1 MKTFKY
7 LCVICLL
14 LTSCFGR
21 VNHSTTL
28 FVDKSI
34 SDFSTSS
41 CFLYLLAKTQ
51 NDTIPIVIQN
61 RDLRNMYF
69 QNNIIPDS
77 IKYVSFVKETLAG
90 DNCFDLRFI
99 DDSVINSYK
108 VVHDSIFY
116 YYKELPTET
125 LLTNYFQDSCLNNKE
140 VSFRETLQ
148 IISILYERKI
158 LCKRN
163 CLSGEICI
171 Y

>member
-1 MKTFKY
+1 MKIIRY
-7 LCVICLL
+7 LCVVSLL
-14 LTSCFGR
+14 VTGCFER
-21 VNHSTTL
+21 INHSTTS

-41 CFLYLLAKTQ
+41 CFLYFLAKTQ

-69 QNNIIPDS
+69 RNNVIPDS
-77 IKYVSFVKETLAG
+77 SKYVSFVKETLAG
-90 DNCFDLRFI
+90 DRCFDLRFI
-99 DDSVINSYK
+99 DDSVINIYK
-108 VVHDSIFY
+108 VVHDSRFY
-116 YYKELPTET
+116 YYKEQATES
-125 LLTNYFQDSCLNNKE
+125 LLKNYFQDSCLNNQE

-148 IISILYERKI
+148 IISILYEREI
-158 LCKRN
+158 LCNRN